1 LGDRLACQVLIMLCA
16 GITAVGMRLAG
27 RVSPGGRAQIPMG
40 PAIIAGSLLV
50 LWL

>member
-1 LGDRLACQVLIMLCA
+1 MLCA
-16 GITAVGMRLAG
+16 GITAVGMRVAG
-27 RVSPGGRAQIPMG
+27 PASPGGRVQIPMG